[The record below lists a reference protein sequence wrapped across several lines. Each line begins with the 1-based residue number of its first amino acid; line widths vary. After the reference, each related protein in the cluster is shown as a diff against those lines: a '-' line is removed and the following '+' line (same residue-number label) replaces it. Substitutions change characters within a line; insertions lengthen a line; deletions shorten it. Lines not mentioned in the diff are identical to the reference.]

1 MTLEIPSFG
10 SGVRVVE
17 FVAAS
22 DKDVLLQKGKRKKVV
37 RKNVFEAVYIDDI
50 PLESLYAL
58 ETVFVK
64 TPVRVVDKRQRE
76 RQRVYQEL
84 RKITPYGT
92 ISKDILEGVIN
103 NRKGN
108 K

>member
-1 MTLEIPSFG
+1 M
-10 SGVRVVE
+10 
-17 FVAAS
+17 
-22 DKDVLLQKGKRKKVV
+22 QKGKRKKVV